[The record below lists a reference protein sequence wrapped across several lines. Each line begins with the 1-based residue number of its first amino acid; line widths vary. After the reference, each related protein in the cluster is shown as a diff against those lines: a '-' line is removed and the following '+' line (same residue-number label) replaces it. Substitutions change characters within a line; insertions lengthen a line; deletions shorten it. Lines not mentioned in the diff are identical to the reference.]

1 MVLDSTGTLKPSP
14 TMSYADT
21 IIGLPT
27 LIICLQV
34 VPFAFLF
41 YYAYSIEPY
50 TTLNVECT
58 TNPQNLVVVDNE
70 TGSPSVKRYHGGP
83 LGIYAWLA
91 LLNPGELVRDIKTT
105 FNMFRDSNK
114 EKMETGM
121 GLGSRCNLGTGG

>member
-1 MVLDSTGTLKPSP
+1 MVLDSTGTLKPSA

-41 YYAYSIEPY
+41 YYAYSIKPY

-58 TNPQNLVVVDNE
+58 ANRQNRVVVDSE
-70 TGSPSVKRYHGGP
+70 TGSPNVKRYRGGP
-83 LGIYAWLA
+83 LGVYAWLA
-91 LLNPGELVRDIKTT
+91 LLNPGELVRDIRMTY
-105 FNMFRDSNK
+105 NMFRDA
-114 EKMETGM
+114 KMEQTEAGM
-121 GLGSRCNLGTGG
+121 GVGSRI